1 MSTTE
6 TNSFTSYSFSKEEY
20 PLAVTF
26 SELQLQHIQ
35 TQLALYA
42 EQKISI
48 SAETYS
54 SPEMFVRN
62 HEYHR
67 GLCDGMRFLIE
78 LHTAYRDSRTEE
90 EQKVAASQEE
100 DWMSKVQNRMRDED
114 GTP

>member
-48 SAETYS
+48 SAETYV

-67 GLCDGMRFLIE
+67 GLCDGMRFLLE
-78 LHTAYRDSRTEE
+78 LHQAYRDSRTEE
-90 EQKVAASQEE
+90 EQKAATNQEE
-100 DWMSKVQNRMRDED
+100 DWLSTAKNRMRDED